1 MLRDLCFSWLIA
13 AAPCFAIDTMQ
24 TDRRAQIKWS
34 GTEDTYATAR
44 SSFTLR
50 RSFLVAVACTI
61 VPAFASDVLAQSGP
75 LVGSAAFGDWRTD
88 KPGVSRLIRPEDLPR
103 VGATP
108 SSANVS
114 RVVRRPPGLSPRV
127 PAGF

>member
-1 MLRDLCFSWLIA
+1 
-13 AAPCFAIDTMQ
+13 MQ
-24 TDRRAQIKWS
+24 LHDRHS
-34 GTEDTYATAR
+34 H
-44 SSFTLR
+44 LR

-114 RVVRRPPGLSPRV
+114 RVVRRPPGISPRV
-127 PAGF
+127 PAGFKIELFADELSGPRQMR